1 MDESRLDSVLSHASD
16 LINSEQFNMLVEQKS
31 SGYRRKNG
39 KKGGNGGGDLSAF
52 EAAAGF
58 GGQSRS
64 SRRVNEDVMPTV
76 SPEEIRESFRKMP
89 AMSGGAGVTSV
100 PASYYATQQRQVI
113 QEQQYAPQTQYQA
126 QPQAIDYNYIKFLIN
141 ECIKENLKQ
150 LNESASL
157 STLKMAGGNK
167 IEFVDS
173 KGNVYEGV
181 LRRVK

>member
-1 MDESRLDSVLSHASD
+1 MDESRLDSVLSHASA

-39 KKGGNGGGDLSAF
+39 RKGGNGGGDLAAF

-58 GGQSRS
+58 GGQSKS
-64 SRRVNEDVMPTV
+64 GRRVNEDVMPTV
-76 SPEEIRESFRKMP
+76 NPEEIRESFRKMP

-113 QEQQYAPQTQYQA
+113 QEQQYAPQPQYQA